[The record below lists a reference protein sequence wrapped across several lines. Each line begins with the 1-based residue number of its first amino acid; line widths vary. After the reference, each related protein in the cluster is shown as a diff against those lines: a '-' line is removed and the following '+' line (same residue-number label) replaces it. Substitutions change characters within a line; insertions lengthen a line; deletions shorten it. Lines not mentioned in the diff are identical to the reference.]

1 MGMKDFFEAPKRN
14 FLRRTK
20 ATAPPD
26 SANPDVETTTSKY
39 KRNFKSRTT
48 TETPESTPKS
58 AEGKLDVPKK
68 EENGGIAKEENGG
81 KRSRRPSL
89 NSAGARNERPTRN
102 FVRRRL
108 GGANA
113 TTTTSTPPSS
123 TLSSSRSPTSSSSL
137 ATRRP
142 FRVTSRRRP
151 GSISSTSTTTTTS
164 EPPITERELPSTELP
179 TSEEYLQDIGDT
191 DFIEDPTP
199 DERPIVNLTK
209 TRRPLLLKDPADQ
222 KPSATNEE
230 ERKRHSKKYSS
241 SFKQNQL
248 DEVLRKKELASSSV
262 EEVTTEGLP
271 IRTTVEDNDAETALA
286 IAAHQLL
293 SAPPPSIPNY
303 DEPKHTKKSNR
314 PPTTIH
320 EYEYTSPIYE
330 YTRDYEFTTPNDY
343 IQTTAGT
350 VYDVTTRFNSAKTTY
365 TPKSTTYTS
374 SPFTSRVSR
383 PTGFTAASILS
394 TLSKDPTTEFSRIQ
408 STANPG
414 FPRSTESRGFT
425 RASTSTLSGFSN
437 VPSSL
442 GPSTARYIGTTDKL
456 IPVPVE
462 DYSFTTGAY
471 SSIGQEPSYFTREYL
486 LESPVTKTYDDEYQ
500 YLSPTTPETTTR
512 KVNKKITYRRKISTT
527 IPPTVQSYVPVVTPT
542 PRRVPNRKPFEKI
555 PLDKEIRPKFK
566 PVENY
571 DYYDDG
577 AEHLASK
584 YGEGTKVVLH
594 SKGTIECLDI
604 GNFPHPSSCKKFIS
618 CARLENGSLLGWEY
632 ICPKGLSFDP
642 VGGIC
647 NWSAGL
653 GCSEKD
659 L

>member
-1 MGMKDFFEAPKRN
+1 MAEYPAPKRN

-26 SANPDVETTTSKY
+26 SANPDAETTTSKY

-48 TETPESTPKS
+48 TEAPESTPKS
-58 AEGKLDVPKK
+58 P
-68 EENGGIAKEENGG
+68 EENIAGKEENGG
-81 KRSRRPSL
+81 KRPRRPSL

-113 TTTTSTPPSS
+113 TTTTSSPSS
-123 TLSSSRSPTSSSSL
+123 PTPSSSRSPASSSSSV

-142 FRVTSRRRP
+142 FRVAQRRRP
-151 GSISSTSTTTTTS
+151 ASPSSISTSTTSTT
-164 EPPITERELPSTELP
+164 EPPITERELPTTELP
-179 TSEEYLQDIGDT
+179 ASEEYLQDIGDT

-199 DERPIVNLTK
+199 DERPIVNLAK
-209 TRRPLLLKDPADQ
+209 TRRPLLLKDAADQ
-222 KPSATNEE
+222 KPSATNED

-248 DEVLRKKELASSSV
+248 DEVLRKKELASSSI
-262 EEVTTEGLP
+262 EEVTTDGVQ
-271 IRTTVEDNDAETALA
+271 RTTVEDNDAETALA

-303 DEPKHTKKSNR
+303 DEPKHTRKSNR

-320 EYEYTSPIYE
+320 EYEYTSPTYE
-330 YTRDYEFTTPNDY
+330 YTRDYEYTTPNDY
-343 IQTTAGT
+343 IQSTT
-350 VYDVTTRFNSAKTTY
+350 VYDATTGFNSAKTTY
-365 TPKSTTYTS
+365 TPKSMTYTS

-383 PTGFTAASILS
+383 PAAFTTASILS

-408 STANPG
+408 STANPS
-414 FPRSTESRGFT
+414 FPRSTQSRGFT
-425 RASTSTLSGFSN
+425 RASTSTLSEFSN
-437 VPSSL
+437 VPPSL
-442 GPSTARYIGTTDKL
+442 GPSTARYVSTTDKL

-471 SSIGQEPSYFTREYL
+471 SSISQQEPSYFTREYL

-527 IPPTVQSYVPVVTPT
+527 IPPTVQSYVPEVTPT

-555 PLDKEIRPKFK
+555 PLDKAIRPKFK

-584 YGEGTKVVLH
+584 YDEGTKVVLH

-653 GCSEKD
+653 GCNEKD
-659 L
+659 V